1 MPSSAALFHLN
12 LCIDLRKG
20 HVADMPLQ
28 FFKERIQ
35 RRITMER
42 TLSIIKPDG
51 VSRRAIGEVI
61 RRFEAN
67 KIKIV
72 AMKMIYMTKSQAQG
86 FYAVHKERPF
96 FDSVTDFMS
105 SGPSVVMVLEG
116 ENVIAK
122 NRELM
127 GATDFRKAAE
137 GTIRRDFATDIE
149 KNVVHGSDAPETAAF
164 EISYFFNRLEIV
176 G

>member
-1 MPSSAALFHLN
+1 
-12 LCIDLRKG
+12 
-20 HVADMPLQ
+20 
-28 FFKERIQ
+28 
-35 RRITMER
+35 MER

-51 VSRRAIGEVI
+51 VSRGLMGEVI
-61 RRFEAN
+61 KRFEQN
-67 KIKIV
+67 GIKIV
-72 AMKMIYMTKSQAQG
+72 AMKMIQMTKAQAEG

-96 FDSVTDFMS
+96 FTSLTDFMV
-105 SGPSVVMVLEG
+105 SGPAVVMVLEG

-127 GATDFRKAAE
+127 GATNYKEADP
-137 GTIRRDFATDIE
+137 GTIRADFATDIE

-164 EISYFFNRLEIV
+164 EINYFFNALEVV